1 PRQRSRS
8 ARPSSGR
15 VIVAYACTS
24 CSRRPG
30 RSSSGTRTQHTSS
43 ALPISKAATRAMI
56 CSSSCV
62 CVSISPASPWTEPK
76 AAAARGS
83 QRAWLEKLIL
93 VLVATLKG
101 PRLAPSTRLVNDLE
115 DPRLNGVSRNQPHP
129 IFRPERASPQGIPR
143 LIRKR
148 SLVQV
153 QVAPPAISPGQWTW
167 ALLCRHRYA
176 LCVPHPCQMG
186 ADWRPVRAPL
196 TRLACRLCPRAH
208 AVVRWWR
215 EGRSTL
221 RGGCCGPCAPSIP
234 AGSHRLGR

>member
-1 PRQRSRS
+1 MPPQLAAGSLTAFSRTGQTTPDSPDTRWTLTCSSRFWRTDGRAALIYVRSP
-8 ARPSSGR
+8 AD
-15 VIVAYACTS
+15 
-24 CSRRPG
+24 
-30 RSSSGTRTQHTSS
+30 SS
-43 ALPISKAATRAMI
+43 ATTHRATRAY
-56 CSSSCV
+56 V
-62 CVSISPASPWTEPK
+62 GTQDRGGLAHRPAPW
-76 AAAARGS
+76 
-83 QRAWLEKLIL
+83 
-93 VLVATLKG
+93 
-101 PRLAPSTRLVNDLE
+101 
-115 DPRLNGVSRNQPHP
+115 
-129 IFRPERASPQGIPR
+129 PE

-153 QVAPPAISPGQWTW
+153 QVAPPAISPGQRTW

-176 LCVPHPCQMG
+176 LYVPHPCQMG